1 MSDYG
6 CTKQKCDTRWACQ
19 ITQGLDISNTE
30 DEGNEEDQELQDD
43 VEVEPDFPPPTQ
55 LHNHSKR
62 PCSNSRLARSLT
74 SEDIKGKGSGAPK
87 SGPLTNDAKEEARL
101 FSLEVLEGAE
111 ELAAQWSMSR
121 CNILILTGLMI
132 WESRAP
138 NPANKHA
145 EWFAAHH
152 PYQKGG
158 KFPIQYSSYIPLIVM
173 FHSQPCGI

>member
-1 MSDYG
+1 M
-6 CTKQKCDTRWACQ
+6 
-19 ITQGLDISNTE
+19 
-30 DEGNEEDQELQDD
+30 
-43 VEVEPDFPPPTQ
+43 EVEPDFPPPMQ

-62 PCSNSRLARSLT
+62 PHSNSRRACSLT
-74 SEDIKGKGSGAPK
+74 SEDIKGKGRGAPK

-111 ELAAQWSMSR
+111 ELAAQWSTSR

-173 FHSQPCGI
+173 FHSRPCGI